1 MLNVVKRLIPF
12 PVKRKISNYHANR
25 YKARLFGALAP
36 LVPAVEDMFDGPQSL
51 EEFKANG
58 EEFVKIYKEICGL
71 QPDEKMLDVGSG
83 IGRKTLPLT
92 RYLNDRAVYEGIDIT
107 KAGIDWCREKITLR
121 FPNFHFQ
128 QIDVYNKLYNPLG
141 KYQPSEYKFP
151 FADESF
157 SFVMLGSVFTHMLPA
172 DAENYLSEVC
182 RVLTKGGRCLIS
194 YFLLN
199 EESLRLIESAESTLD
214 LKYVFDD
221 YRTISREVP
230 EEAIALAES
239 LIRGM
244 YSKLGL
250 KIMRLDYGSWCGRAN
265 YLSYQDLI
273 LAVKEQSG

>member
-1 MLNVVKRLIPF
+1 MLNVVKRLIPR
-12 PVKRKISNYHANR
+12 PVKRKIRNYLENR
-25 YKARLFGALAP
+25 YKARLFGDLAP

-58 EEFVKIYKEICGL
+58 EEFFRIYKEICGL

-83 IGRKTLPLT
+83 IGRKTFPLT

-107 KAGIDWCREKITLR
+107 KAGVDWCREKITLR
-121 FPNFHFQ
+121 CPNFHFQ
-128 QIDVYNKLYNPLG
+128 QIDVYNKCYNPLG
-141 KYQPSEYKFP
+141 KYQASEYKFS
-151 FADESF
+151 FARESF
-157 SFVMLGSVFTHMLPA
+157 SFVMLGSVFTHMLPR
-172 DAENYLSEVC
+172 DVENYLSEVY
-182 RVLTKGGRCLIS
+182 RVLTKSGRCLIS

-199 EESLRLIESAESTLD
+199 EESLRLIGANESTLD
-214 LKYVFDD
+214 LKYVFDE
-221 YRTISREVP
+221 YRTISRDVP
-230 EEAIALAES
+230 ELAIALDER

-273 LAVKEQSG
+273 LAVKE